1 MKKRMPLFLVLLA
14 ALFVVVI
21 FLFKP
26 SSRPDSYAE
35 VLTINGEPV
44 VLGEFEMV
52 LKDRV
57 AEVYGY
63 FHETYGVE
71 DRAEFWTTSFNGEIP
86 IEMAKKKT
94 LEKLKIIKTEQ
105 LLAKQYGLTGD
116 VSYRGF
122 KESLAE
128 ANESRAEAVK
138 KGQPVFG
145 PREYS
150 EIAYFNHTHD
160 KIKRL
165 LLDYVAN
172 HEARAASEALHA
184 KYEYMRKKGELK
196 KPDRIRTQ
204 VVELAFG
211 SEDGSSSLT
220 RSAAMETMNGIR
232 SGLAGGKDASEVVRQ
247 LAINASVKERIFD
260 ESTYAVDSSEEEE
273 KVFAAVRKLKPGE
286 VSERFETVG
295 SVFVLQCTDRTPGGD
310 LGFEDVQDRLK
321 WKYAEEQ
328 LEKKV
333 IETAENAHLVIH
345 PKVYDEIAVR

>member
-1 MKKRMPLFLVLLA
+1 MKKRMPLVIVLLVALLVLL
-14 ALFVVVI
+14 F
-21 FLFKP
+21 FLFRQP
-26 SSRPDSYAE
+26 SRPDSYAE

-63 FHETYGVE
+63 FHEKF
-71 DRAEFWTTSFNGEIP
+71 DAQDSAEFWTKSFNGEIP
-86 IEMAKKKT
+86 LEMAKKKT

-105 LLAKQYGLTGD
+105 LLAKQYGLTDD
-116 VSYRGF
+116 VSYRSF

-128 ANESRAEAVK
+128 ENKRRAGAVK
-138 KGQPVFG
+138 KGQPIFG

-150 EIAYFNHTHD
+150 EIAYFNHVHD
-160 KIKRL
+160 TIKRQ
-165 LLDYVAN
+165 LLDYAAN
-172 HEARAASEALHA
+172 HEAQAANEALHA
-184 KYEYMRKKGELK
+184 AYESMRKKGELK

-211 SEDGSSSLT
+211 NGDGSSSLT

-232 SGLAGGKDASEVVRQ
+232 SGLAGSKEADAVVRQ
-247 LAINASVKERIFD
+247 LGVNASVKERTFD

-286 VSERFETVG
+286 VSERFETAG
-295 SVFVLQCTDRTPGGD
+295 SIFVLQCMDRTPGGD
-310 LGFEDVQDRLK
+310 LRFKDVQERLK

-328 LEKKV
+328 LEQRVVESAK
-333 IETAENAHLVIH
+333 NANIVIH
-345 PKVYDEIAVR
+345 QKVYDEIAVR

>member
-1 MKKRMPLFLVLLA
+1 MKKRMPFVIVLLA
-14 ALFVVVI
+14 ALLVLLF
-21 FLFKP
+21 FLFGQR
-26 SSRPDSYAE
+26 SGRDADAE

-63 FHETYGVE
+63 FHETYGAQ
-71 DRAEFWTTSFNGEIP
+71 DSAEFWTKSFNGEIP
-86 IEMAKKKT
+86 LEMAKKKT

-105 LLAKQYGLTGD
+105 LLAKQYGLTDD

-122 KESLAE
+122 KERLTE
-128 ANESRAEAVK
+128 ENKRRAEAVK
-138 KGQPVFG
+138 KGQPIFG

-150 EIAYFNHTHD
+150 EIAYFNHVHD
-160 KIKRL
+160 TIKRQ
-165 LLDYVAN
+165 LLDYAAN
-172 HEARAASEALHA
+172 HEAQAADEALHA
-184 KYEYMRKKGELK
+184 KYDYMRKKGELK

-211 SEDGSSSLT
+211 SGDGTNSLT
-220 RSAAMETMNGIR
+220 RSAAMETMNVIR
-232 SGLAGGKDASEVVRQ
+232 SGLASGKEADAVVRQ
-247 LAINASVKERIFD
+247 LGVNASVKERTFD

-286 VSERFETVG
+286 VSERFETAG
-295 SVFVLQCTDRTPGGD
+295 SVFVLQCTERTPGGD
-310 LGFEDVQDRLK
+310 LRFEDVQERLK

-328 LEKKV
+328 LGKRV
-333 IETAENAHLVIH
+333 TETAKNTNVVIH

>member
-1 MKKRMPLFLVLLA
+1 MKKRMPLVIVLLA
-14 ALFVVVI
+14 ALLVLLL
-21 FLFKP
+21 FLFGQR
-26 SSRPDSYAE
+26 SGRDAYAE

-44 VLGEFEMV
+44 VLGEYEMV

-63 FHETYGVE
+63 FHEKYGAQ
-71 DRAEFWTTSFNGEIP
+71 DSAEFWTTSFNGEIP
-86 IEMAKKKT
+86 LEMAKKKT

-105 LLAKQYGLTGD
+105 LLAKQYGLTDD
-116 VSYRGF
+116 VSYRSL

-128 ANESRAEAVK
+128 ENKRRAEAVK
-138 KGQPVFG
+138 KGQPIFG

-150 EIAYFNHTHD
+150 EIAYFNHVHD
-160 KIKRL
+160 AIKRQ
-165 LLDYVAN
+165 LLDYAAK
-172 HEARAASEALHA
+172 HEAQAANEALHA
-184 KYEYMRKKGELK
+184 AYESLRKKGELK

-211 SEDGSSSLT
+211 SGDGPNSLT
-220 RSAAMETMNGIR
+220 RSAAMEAMNGIR
-232 SGLAGGKDASEVVRQ
+232 SGLAGGKEADAVVRR
-247 LAINASVKERIFD
+247 LGVNASVKERTFD

-286 VSERFETVG
+286 VSERFETAG
-295 SVFVLQCTDRTPGGD
+295 SVFVLQCIDRTPGGD
-310 LGFEDVQDRLK
+310 LRFEDVQERLK

-328 LEKKV
+328 LGKRV
-333 IETAENAHLVIH
+333 TETAENANIVIH